1 METDDALF
9 RELWRMS
16 CSDFFISLQLL
27 EEKPGWSIL
36 SSRSLAITDQVL
48 IEKNFGG
55 SYLSFH
61 ALQWGTLDG
70 SWIRR
75 RRTAIISLENRLK
88 DTSSSCSF
96 LCWYDSFR
104 LVLQLCISWIASS
117 KSIKNATLK
126 YLSFASITAKLDNFV
141 IFLVE
146 RNPRIGHWVP
156 CYYRQFFQN
165 LLEQISIGWTSQHRS
180 GTEVIRVE
188 HRNQTGTS
196 QFDSKDHLGCQFSS
210 DSQMKSAA

>member
-1 METDDALF
+1 MISYFQVKHSLL
-9 RELWRMS
+9 RLWSKR
-16 CSDFFISLQLL
+16 
-27 EEKPGWSIL
+27 
-36 SSRSLAITDQVL
+36 SSEDLTSRFT
-48 IEKNFGG
+48 F
-55 SYLSFH
+55 
-61 ALQWGTLDG
+61 DG

-88 DTSSSCSF
+88 DTSSSSSF

-104 LVLQLCISWIASS
+104 LMLQLCVSWIAAS

-146 RNPRIGHWVP
+146 TSPRIAHWFL
-156 CYYRQFFQN
+156 CYYRQCFQS
-165 LLEQISIGWTSQHRS
+165 LLGQISIGSTSQHRS

-196 QFDSKDHLGCQFSS
+196 QCDSNEHLGCQLSS
-210 DSQMKSAA
+210 DS